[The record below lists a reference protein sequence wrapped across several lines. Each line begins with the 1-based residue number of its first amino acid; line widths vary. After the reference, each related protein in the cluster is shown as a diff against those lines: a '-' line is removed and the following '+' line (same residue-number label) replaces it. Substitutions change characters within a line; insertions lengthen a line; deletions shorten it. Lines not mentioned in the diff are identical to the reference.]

1 VPANGIL
8 LNLSHSLLSY
18 FLLLCF
24 PTSPFLEVPPIA
36 ITIAAQEKSG
46 CYHEVN
52 NNARSGNLNN
62 SGASAKVRLQEYLGT
77 IMPLCI
83 LFMDTAEKR
92 LSIQL
97 YYKCE
102 IVN

>member
-36 ITIAAQEKSG
+36 VTIAAQKKSG
-46 CYHEVN
+46 EVN
-52 NNARSGNLNN
+52 NNARSRNLNN

-83 LFMDTAEKR
+83 LFVDTAEKR